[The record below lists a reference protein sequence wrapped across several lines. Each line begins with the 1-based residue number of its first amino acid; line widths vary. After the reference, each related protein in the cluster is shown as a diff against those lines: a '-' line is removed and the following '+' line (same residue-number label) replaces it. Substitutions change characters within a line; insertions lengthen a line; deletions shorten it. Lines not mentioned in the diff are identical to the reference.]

1 MKIRVLSRKSD
12 LAVIQ
17 AYEFGEYLKF
27 KFPKVEIDYLKRST
41 SGDNDLTTPL
51 SEMPMEGVFTNDL
64 RNELIKNNC
73 DLIIHSWKDLPLD
86 VGKQTEVAITLDR
99 ADARDLL
106 FIKKNSI
113 KKINEE
119 SSISIFSSS
128 PRRQYNLENFVKNY
142 LPFKIENIKFE
153 DIRGNILTRFKKF
166 LDGNVDGFVVAKAAI
181 DRLLKADTND
191 FPDLRNNLFSNISK
205 CLWNVIPLSINPS
218 SPGQGALAVE
228 IRSEDT
234 DLKKFLSE
242 INNEADYEN
251 VILERKELQ
260 KYGGGCHQKIGVSFL
275 NTHFGKL
282 KYSKGENE
290 NGSAFYEKTI
300 YKNHNL
306 SSVKAKSCDEI
317 FPADLSDYNFFN
329 RVEIEKSNKKLS
341 KLKDKCIWISRQ
353 SALPKDINIDLSN
366 IIWVSG
372 LETWKNIA
380 KRGIWVNGSS
390 DGLGEDIDSNI
401 QYLTQNEWIKLTHLD
416 APMSKIKKVM
426 FTYKLE
432 KNNISY
438 NLENKNFF
446 YWMSSSAF
454 KYALSKYPN
463 IRNKFHFCG
472 PGNTYNEIK
481 KILGKDSKNLFIE
494 LSYNDWKS
502 NILSSTK

>member
-1 MKIRVLSRKSD
+1 MKIRILSRKSD

-86 VGKQTEVAITLDR
+86 VGNQTEVAITLDR
-99 ADARDLL
+99 ADPRDLF
-106 FIKKNSI
+106 FIKKNSV
-113 KKINEE
+113 KKINEDN
-119 SSISIFSSS
+119 SISIFSSS
-128 PRRQYNLENFVKNY
+128 PRRQYNLESFVKNY

-166 LDGNVDGFVVAKAAI
+166 LDENVDGFVVAKAAI
-181 DRLLKADTND
+181 DRLLKADKNH
-191 FPDLRNNLFSNISK
+191 FPDLRNNLFSYISE
-205 CLWNVIPLSINPS
+205 CLWSVIPLSVNPS

-228 IRSEDT
+228 IRSVDT
-234 DLKKFLSE
+234 DLKKLLYE

-290 NGSAFYEKTI
+290 NGAAFYEKTI
-300 YKNHNL
+300 YKNNNL
-306 SSVKAKSCDEI
+306 SSVKAKSFDEI
-317 FPADLSDYNFFN
+317 FPAELSDYNFFN
-329 RVEIEKSNKKLS
+329 RVEIENNNKKLS
-341 KLKDKCIWISRQ
+341 ELKDKCIWISRQ
-353 SALPKDINIDLSN
+353 SALPKNTKIDLSN

-390 DGLGEDIDSNI
+390 DGLGEDIETNI
-401 QYLTQNEWIKLTHLD
+401 QCLTQNEWIKLTHLD
-416 APMSKIKKVM
+416 APISKIKKVI

-438 NLENKNFF
+438 NLENKKYF

-463 IRNKFHFCG
+463 IRDKFHFCG

-481 KILGKDSKNLFIE
+481 NILGKDSKNLFIE